1 MEKYSDD
8 VFNGTYFE
16 KRVSVGGGRNKQKF
30 ESGRIEM
37 RKMKIDG
44 ERNKKFGLKYL
55 PVDV

>member
-16 KRVSVGGGRNKQKF
+16 KRVSVGGGNKQKF